1 MANHKVPTDVET
13 ADKLIGFLSLK
24 QFIFTLAGFGT
35 IFMAYTFAKATPFL
49 AIPFLPVI
57 FVFFILGLYQKKDQ
71 PVEVFLAA
79 WLKFKLSP
87 KTKIWNQEGY
97 EQHVIVTAPK
107 KETIDYTKGMSR
119 QDVRDRLKGLGSLAD
134 TKGWSAKGVSGQ
146 DALGLGDQKSERLI
160 SLEEVD
166 ALQKARDGIPE
177 PWELVDVQDANNSA
191 TASRIETDL
200 DKLSLQSNDQAQQ
213 IIKTFTK
220 PQPTSLPQQNVS
232 TQEVFQTPAPQLNRH
247 QQEQIQQLSNVDA
260 PISTV
265 AHQAQELVHPN
276 GEIDLESGAVFN
288 LH

>member
-35 IFMAYTFAKATPFL
+35 IFIAYTFAKATPFL

-107 KETIDYTKGMSR
+107 KETIDYSKGMTR
-119 QDVRDRLKGLGSLAD
+119 QDVRDKLKGLGTIAD
-134 TKGWSAKGVSGQ
+134 TKGWSAKGVSSQ
-146 DALGLGDQKSERLI
+146 DALSLGDQKSERLL

-166 ALQKARDGIPE
+166 ALQKAREGIPE
-177 PWELVDVQDANNSA
+177 PWELVDVQDANNST
-191 TASRIETDL
+191 TAS
-200 DKLSLQSNDQAQQ
+200 
-213 IIKTFTK
+213 
-220 PQPTSLPQQNVS
+220 
-232 TQEVFQTPAPQLNRH
+232 
-247 QQEQIQQLSNVDA
+247 
-260 PISTV
+260 
-265 AHQAQELVHPN
+265 
-276 GEIDLESGAVFN
+276 
-288 LH
+288 

>member
-107 KETIDYTKGMSR
+107 KETIDYSKGMTR
-119 QDVRDRLKGLGSLAD
+119 QDVRDKLKGLGTIAD
-134 TKGWSAKGVSGQ
+134 TKGWSAKGVSSQ
-146 DALGLGDQKSERLI
+146 DALSLGDQKSERLL

-166 ALQKARDGIPE
+166 ALQKAREGTPE
-177 PWELVDVQDANNSA
+177 PWELVDVQDANNST
-191 TASRIETDL
+191 TASRFETGL
-200 DKLSLQSNDQAQQ
+200 DELSIQSDYQAQQ
-213 IIKTFTK
+213 IMK
-220 PQPTSLPQQNVS
+220 PQTEFSTATPFQQPS
-232 TQEVFQTPAPQLNRH
+232 TLTPDVAQLNPQ
-247 QQEQIQQLSNVDA
+247 QQEQIQQLSTTDA

-276 GEIDLESGAVFN
+276 GEIDLDSGTVFN

>member
-107 KETIDYTKGMSR
+107 KETIDYSKGMTR
-119 QDVRDRLKGLGSLAD
+119 QDVRDKLKGLGTIAD
-134 TKGWSAKGVSGQ
+134 TKGWSAKGVSSQ
-146 DALGLGDQKSERLI
+146 DALSLGDQKSERLL

-166 ALQKARDGIPE
+166 ALQKAREGIPE

-191 TASRIETDL
+191 TASRFETGL
-200 DKLSLQSNDQAQQ
+200 DELSIQSDYQAQQ
-213 IIKTFTK
+213 IMK
-220 PQPTSLPQQNVS
+220 PQTEFSTATPFQQPS
-232 TQEVFQTPAPQLNRH
+232 TLTPDVAQLNPQ
-247 QQEQIQQLSNVDA
+247 QQEQIQQLSTTDA

-276 GEIDLESGAVFN
+276 GEIDLDSGAVFN

>member
-35 IFMAYTFAKATPFL
+35 IFIAYTFAKATPFL

-107 KETIDYTKGMSR
+107 KETIDYSKGMTR
-119 QDVRDRLKGLGSLAD
+119 QDVRDKLKGLGTIAD
-134 TKGWSAKGVSGQ
+134 TKGWSAKGVSSQ
-146 DALGLGDQKSERLI
+146 DALSLGDQKSERLL

-166 ALQKARDGIPE
+166 ALQKAREGTPE
-177 PWELVDVQDANNSA
+177 PWELVDVQDANNST
-191 TASRIETDL
+191 TASRFETGL
-200 DKLSLQSNDQAQQ
+200 DELSIQSDYQAQQ
-213 IIKTFTK
+213 IMK
-220 PQPTSLPQQNVS
+220 PQTEFSTATPFQQPS
-232 TQEVFQTPAPQLNRH
+232 TLTPDVAQLNPQ
-247 QQEQIQQLSNVDA
+247 QQEQIQQLSTTDA

-276 GEIDLESGAVFN
+276 GEIDLDSGAVFN

>member
-107 KETIDYTKGMSR
+107 KETIDYSKGMTR
-119 QDVRDRLKGLGSLAD
+119 QDVRDKLKGLGTIAD
-134 TKGWSAKGVSGQ
+134 TKGWSAKGVSSQ
-146 DALGLGDQKSERLI
+146 DALSLGDQKSERLL

-166 ALQKARDGIPE
+166 ALQKAREGTPE

-247 QQEQIQQLSNVDA
+247 QQEQTRRAARQDPL
-260 PISTV
+260 
-265 AHQAQELVHPN
+265 HQC
-276 GEIDLESGAVFN
+276 
-288 LH
+288 

>member
-107 KETIDYTKGMSR
+107 KETIDYSKGMTR
-119 QDVRDRLKGLGSLAD
+119 QDVRDKLKGLGTIAD
-134 TKGWSAKGVSGQ
+134 TKGWSAKGVSSQ
-146 DALGLGDQKSERLI
+146 DALSLGDQKSERLL

-166 ALQKARDGIPE
+166 ALQKAREGTPE
-177 PWELVDVQDANNSA
+177 PWELVDVQDANNST
-191 TASRIETDL
+191 TASRFETGL
-200 DKLSLQSNDQAQQ
+200 DELSIQSDYQAQQ
-213 IIKTFTK
+213 IMK
-220 PQPTSLPQQNVS
+220 PQTEFSTATPFQQPS
-232 TQEVFQTPAPQLNRH
+232 TLTPDVAQLNPQ
-247 QQEQIQQLSNVDA
+247 QQEQIQQLSTADA

-276 GEIDLESGAVFN
+276 GEIDLDSGTVFN

>member
-49 AIPFLPVI
+49 SIPFLPVI

-107 KETIDYTKGMSR
+107 KETIDYSKGMTR
-119 QDVRDRLKGLGSLAD
+119 QDVRDKLKGLGTIAD
-134 TKGWSAKGVSGQ
+134 TKGWSAKGVSSQ
-146 DALGLGDQKSERLI
+146 DALSLGDQKSERLL

-166 ALQKARDGIPE
+166 ALQKAREGTPE
-177 PWELVDVQDANNSA
+177 PWELVDVQDANNST
-191 TASRIETDL
+191 TASRFETGL
-200 DKLSLQSNDQAQQ
+200 DELSIQSDYQAQQ
-213 IIKTFTK
+213 IMK
-220 PQPTSLPQQNVS
+220 PQTEFSTATPFQQPSTPTPNV
-232 TQEVFQTPAPQLNRH
+232 AQLNPQ
-247 QQEQIQQLSNVDA
+247 QQEQIQQLSTADA

-276 GEIDLESGAVFN
+276 GEIDLDSGAVFN

>member
-35 IFMAYTFAKATPFL
+35 IFIAYTFAKATPFL

-107 KETIDYTKGMSR
+107 KETIDYSKGMTR
-119 QDVRDRLKGLGSLAD
+119 QDVRDKLKGLGTIAD
-134 TKGWSAKGVSGQ
+134 TKGWSAKGVSSQ
-146 DALGLGDQKSERLI
+146 DALSLGDQKSERLL

-166 ALQKARDGIPE
+166 ALQKAREGTPE
-177 PWELVDVQDANNSA
+177 PWELVDVQDANNST
-191 TASRIETDL
+191 TASRFETGL
-200 DKLSLQSNDQAQQ
+200 DELSIQSDYQAQQ
-213 IIKTFTK
+213 IMK
-220 PQPTSLPQQNVS
+220 PQTEFSTATPFQQPS
-232 TQEVFQTPAPQLNRH
+232 TLTPDVAQLNPQ
-247 QQEQIQQLSNVDA
+247 QQEQIQQLSTTDA

-276 GEIDLESGAVFN
+276 GEIDLDSGTVFN

>member
-107 KETIDYTKGMSR
+107 KETIDYSKGMTR
-119 QDVRDRLKGLGSLAD
+119 QDVRDKLKGLGTIAD
-134 TKGWSAKGVSGQ
+134 TKGWSAKGVSSQ
-146 DALGLGDQKSERLI
+146 DALSLGDQKSERLL

-166 ALQKARDGIPE
+166 ALQKAREGIPE

-191 TASRIETDL
+191 TASRFETGL
-200 DKLSLQSNDQAQQ
+200 DELSIQSDYQAQQ
-213 IIKTFTK
+213 IMK
-220 PQPTSLPQQNVS
+220 PQTEFSTATPFQQPSTLTPDVAKLNPQ
-232 TQEVFQTPAPQLNRH
+232 
-247 QQEQIQQLSNVDA
+247 QQEQIQQLSTTDA

-276 GEIDLESGAVFN
+276 GEIDLDSGAVFN

>member
-107 KETIDYTKGMSR
+107 NETIDYSKGMTR
-119 QDVRDRLKGLGSLAD
+119 QDVRDKLKGLGTIAD
-134 TKGWSAKGVSGQ
+134 TKGWSAKGVSSQ
-146 DALGLGDQKSERLI
+146 DALSLGDQKSERLL

-166 ALQKARDGIPE
+166 ALQKAREGTPE
-177 PWELVDVQDANNSA
+177 PWELVDVQDANNST
-191 TASRIETDL
+191 TASRFETGL
-200 DKLSLQSNDQAQQ
+200 DELSIQSDYQAQQ
-213 IIKTFTK
+213 IMK
-220 PQPTSLPQQNVS
+220 PQTEFSTATPFQQPS
-232 TQEVFQTPAPQLNRH
+232 TLNPDAAQLNPQ
-247 QQEQIQQLSNVDA
+247 QQEQIQQLSTADA

-276 GEIDLESGAVFN
+276 GEIDLDSGAVFN

>member
-35 IFMAYTFAKATPFL
+35 IFIAYTFAKATPFL

-107 KETIDYTKGMSR
+107 NETIDYSKGMTR
-119 QDVRDRLKGLGSLAD
+119 QDVRDKLKGLGTIAD
-134 TKGWSAKGVSGQ
+134 TKGWSAKGVSSQ
-146 DALGLGDQKSERLI
+146 DALSLGDQKSERLL

-166 ALQKARDGIPE
+166 ALQKAREGTPE
-177 PWELVDVQDANNSA
+177 PWELVDVQDANNST
-191 TASRIETDL
+191 TASRFETGL
-200 DKLSLQSNDQAQQ
+200 DELSIQSDYQAQQ
-213 IIKTFTK
+213 IMK
-220 PQPTSLPQQNVS
+220 PQTEFSTATPFQQPS
-232 TQEVFQTPAPQLNRH
+232 TLNPDAAQLNPQ
-247 QQEQIQQLSNVDA
+247 QQEQIQQLSTADA

-276 GEIDLESGAVFN
+276 GEIDLDSGAVFN

>member
-107 KETIDYTKGMSR
+107 KETIDYSKGMTR
-119 QDVRDRLKGLGSLAD
+119 QDVRDKLKGLGTIAD
-134 TKGWSAKGVSGQ
+134 TKGWSAKGVSSQ
-146 DALGLGDQKSERLI
+146 DALSLGDQKSERLL

-166 ALQKARDGIPE
+166 ALQKAREGTPE
-177 PWELVDVQDANNSA
+177 PWELVDVQDANNST
-191 TASRIETDL
+191 TASRFETGL
-200 DKLSLQSNDQAQQ
+200 DELSIQSDYQAQQ
-213 IIKTFTK
+213 IMK
-220 PQPTSLPQQNVS
+220 PQTEFSTATPFQQPSTPTPNV
-232 TQEVFQTPAPQLNRH
+232 AQLNPQ
-247 QQEQIQQLSNVDA
+247 QQEQIQQLSTTDA

-276 GEIDLESGAVFN
+276 GEIDLDSGAVFN

>member
-35 IFMAYTFAKATPFL
+35 IFIAYTFAKATPFL

-107 KETIDYTKGMSR
+107 KETIDYSKGMTR
-119 QDVRDRLKGLGSLAD
+119 QDVRDKLKGLGTIAD
-134 TKGWSAKGVSGQ
+134 TKGWSAKGVSSQ
-146 DALGLGDQKSERLI
+146 DALSLGDQKSERLL

-166 ALQKARDGIPE
+166 ALQKAREGTPE
-177 PWELVDVQDANNSA
+177 PWELVDVQDANNST
-191 TASRIETDL
+191 TASRFETGL
-200 DKLSLQSNDQAQQ
+200 DELSIQSDYQAQQ
-213 IIKTFTK
+213 IMK
-220 PQPTSLPQQNVS
+220 PQTEFSTATPFQQPS
-232 TQEVFQTPAPQLNRH
+232 TLNPDAAQLNPQ
-247 QQEQIQQLSNVDA
+247 QQEQIQQLSTADA

-276 GEIDLESGAVFN
+276 GEIDLDSGAVFN

>member
-107 KETIDYTKGMSR
+107 KETIDYSKGMTR
-119 QDVRDRLKGLGSLAD
+119 QDVRDKLKGLGTIAD
-134 TKGWSAKGVSGQ
+134 TKGWSAKGVSSQ
-146 DALGLGDQKSERLI
+146 DALSLGDQKSERLL

-166 ALQKARDGIPE
+166 ALQKAREGTPE

-191 TASRIETDL
+191 TASRFETGL
-200 DKLSLQSNDQAQQ
+200 DELSIQSDYQAQQ
-213 IIKTFTK
+213 IMK
-220 PQPTSLPQQNVS
+220 PQTEFSTATPFQQPSTPTPNV
-232 TQEVFQTPAPQLNRH
+232 AQLNPQ
-247 QQEQIQQLSNVDA
+247 QQEQIQQLSTADA

-276 GEIDLESGAVFN
+276 GEIDLDSGTVFN

>member
-35 IFMAYTFAKATPFL
+35 IFIAYTFAKATPFL

-57 FVFFILGLYQKKDQ
+57 FVFFILLLYQKKDQ

-107 KETIDYTKGMSR
+107 NETIDYSKGMTR
-119 QDVRDRLKGLGSLAD
+119 QDVRDKLKGLGTIAD
-134 TKGWSAKGVSGQ
+134 TKGWSAKGVSSQ
-146 DALGLGDQKSERLI
+146 DALSLGDQKSERLL

-166 ALQKARDGIPE
+166 ALQKAREGTPE
-177 PWELVDVQDANNSA
+177 PWELVDVQDANNST
-191 TASRIETDL
+191 TASRFETGL
-200 DKLSLQSNDQAQQ
+200 DELSIQSDYQAQQ
-213 IIKTFTK
+213 IMK
-220 PQPTSLPQQNVS
+220 PQTEFSTATPFQQPS
-232 TQEVFQTPAPQLNRH
+232 TLNPDAAQLNPQ
-247 QQEQIQQLSNVDA
+247 QQEQIQQLSTADA

-276 GEIDLESGAVFN
+276 GEIDLDSGAVFN

>member
-107 KETIDYTKGMSR
+107 KETIDYSKGMTR
-119 QDVRDRLKGLGSLAD
+119 QDVRDKLKGLGTIAD
-134 TKGWSAKGVSGQ
+134 TKGWSAKGVSSQ
-146 DALGLGDQKSERLI
+146 DALSLGDQKSERLL

-166 ALQKARDGIPE
+166 ALQKAREGIPE
-177 PWELVDVQDANNSA
+177 PWELVDVQDANNST
-191 TASRIETDL
+191 TASRFETGL
-200 DKLSLQSNDQAQQ
+200 DELSIQSDYQAQQ
-213 IIKTFTK
+213 IMK
-220 PQPTSLPQQNVS
+220 PQTEFSTATPFQQPSTPTPNV
-232 TQEVFQTPAPQLNRH
+232 AQLNPQ
-247 QQEQIQQLSNVDA
+247 QQEQIQQLSTADA

-276 GEIDLESGAVFN
+276 GEIDLDSGTVFN

>member
-35 IFMAYTFAKATPFL
+35 IFIAYTFAKATPFL

-107 KETIDYTKGMSR
+107 KETIDYSKGMTR
-119 QDVRDRLKGLGSLAD
+119 QDVRDKLKGLGTIAD
-134 TKGWSAKGVSGQ
+134 TKGWSAKGVSSQ
-146 DALGLGDQKSERLI
+146 DALSLGDQKSERLL

-166 ALQKARDGIPE
+166 ALQKAREGTPE

-191 TASRIETDL
+191 TASRFETGL
-200 DKLSLQSNDQAQQ
+200 DELSIQSDYQAQQ
-213 IIKTFTK
+213 IMK
-220 PQPTSLPQQNVS
+220 PQTEFSTATPFQQPS
-232 TQEVFQTPAPQLNRH
+232 TLTPDVAQLNPQ
-247 QQEQIQQLSNVDA
+247 QQEQIQQLSTADA

-276 GEIDLESGAVFN
+276 GEIDLDSGTVFN

>member
-107 KETIDYTKGMSR
+107 KETIDYSKGMTR
-119 QDVRDRLKGLGSLAD
+119 QDVRDKLKGLGTIAD
-134 TKGWSAKGVSGQ
+134 TKGWSAKGVSSQ
-146 DALGLGDQKSERLI
+146 DALSLGDQKSERLL

-166 ALQKARDGIPE
+166 ALQKAREGIPE
-177 PWELVDVQDANNSA
+177 PWELVDVQDANNST
-191 TASRIETDL
+191 TASRFETGL
-200 DKLSLQSNDQAQQ
+200 DELSIQSDYQAQQ
-213 IIKTFTK
+213 IMK
-220 PQPTSLPQQNVS
+220 PQTEFSTATPFQQPSTPTPNV
-232 TQEVFQTPAPQLNRH
+232 AQLNPQ
-247 QQEQIQQLSNVDA
+247 QQEQIQQLSTTDA

-276 GEIDLESGAVFN
+276 GEIDLDSGAVFN

>member
-107 KETIDYTKGMSR
+107 NETIDYSKGMTR
-119 QDVRDRLKGLGSLAD
+119 QDVRDKLKGLGTIAD
-134 TKGWSAKGVSGQ
+134 TKGWSAKGVSSQ
-146 DALGLGDQKSERLI
+146 DALSLGDQKSERLL

-166 ALQKARDGIPE
+166 ALQKAREGIPE

-191 TASRIETDL
+191 TASRFETGL
-200 DKLSLQSNDQAQQ
+200 DELSIQSDYQAQQ
-213 IIKTFTK
+213 IMK
-220 PQPTSLPQQNVS
+220 PQTEFSTATPFQQPS
-232 TQEVFQTPAPQLNRH
+232 TLTPDVAQLNPQ
-247 QQEQIQQLSNVDA
+247 QQEQIQQLSTTDA

-276 GEIDLESGAVFN
+276 GEIDLDSGAVFN

>member
-107 KETIDYTKGMSR
+107 KETIDYSKGMTR
-119 QDVRDRLKGLGSLAD
+119 QDVRDKLKGLGTIAD
-134 TKGWSAKGVSGQ
+134 TKGWSAKGVSSQ
-146 DALGLGDQKSERLI
+146 DALSLGDQKSERLL

-166 ALQKARDGIPE
+166 ALQKAREGIPE

-191 TASRIETDL
+191 TASRFETGL
-200 DKLSLQSNDQAQQ
+200 DELSIQSDYQAQQ
-213 IIKTFTK
+213 IMK
-220 PQPTSLPQQNVS
+220 PQTEFSTATPFQQPS
-232 TQEVFQTPAPQLNRH
+232 TLNPDAAQLNPQ
-247 QQEQIQQLSNVDA
+247 QQEQVQQLSTTDA

-276 GEIDLESGAVFN
+276 GEIDLDSGAVFN

>member
-35 IFMAYTFAKATPFL
+35 IFIAYTFAKATPFL

-107 KETIDYTKGMSR
+107 KETIDYSKGMTR
-119 QDVRDRLKGLGSLAD
+119 QDVRDKLKGLGTIAD
-134 TKGWSAKGVSGQ
+134 TKGWSAKGVSSQ
-146 DALGLGDQKSERLI
+146 DALSLGDQKSERLL

-166 ALQKARDGIPE
+166 ALQKAREGIPE
-177 PWELVDVQDANNSA
+177 PWELVDVQDANNST
-191 TASRIETDL
+191 TASRFETGL
-200 DKLSLQSNDQAQQ
+200 DELSIQSDYQAQQ
-213 IIKTFTK
+213 IMK
-220 PQPTSLPQQNVS
+220 PQTEFSTATPFQQPSTPTPNV
-232 TQEVFQTPAPQLNRH
+232 AQLNPQ
-247 QQEQIQQLSNVDA
+247 QQEQIQQLSTADA

-276 GEIDLESGAVFN
+276 GEIDLDSGAVFN

>member
-107 KETIDYTKGMSR
+107 KETIDYSKGMTR
-119 QDVRDRLKGLGSLAD
+119 QDVRDKLKGLGTIAD
-134 TKGWSAKGVSGQ
+134 TKGWSAKGVSSQ
-146 DALGLGDQKSERLI
+146 DALSLGDQKSERLL

-166 ALQKARDGIPE
+166 ALQKAREGTPE

-191 TASRIETDL
+191 TASRFETGL
-200 DKLSLQSNDQAQQ
+200 DELSIQSDYQAQQ
-213 IIKTFTK
+213 IMK
-220 PQPTSLPQQNVS
+220 PQTEFSTATPFQQPS
-232 TQEVFQTPAPQLNRH
+232 TLTPDVAQLNPQ
-247 QQEQIQQLSNVDA
+247 QQEQIQQLSTADA

-276 GEIDLESGAVFN
+276 GEIDLDSGTVFN

>member
-35 IFMAYTFAKATPFL
+35 IFIAYTFAKATPFL

-107 KETIDYTKGMSR
+107 KETIDYSKGMTR
-119 QDVRDRLKGLGSLAD
+119 QDVRDKLKGLGTIAD
-134 TKGWSAKGVSGQ
+134 TKGWSAKGVSSQ
-146 DALGLGDQKSERLI
+146 DALSLGDQKSERLL

-166 ALQKARDGIPE
+166 ALQKAREGIPE
-177 PWELVDVQDANNSA
+177 PWELVDVQDANNST
-191 TASRIETDL
+191 TASRFETGL
-200 DKLSLQSNDQAQQ
+200 DELSIQSDYQAQQ
-213 IIKTFTK
+213 IMK
-220 PQPTSLPQQNVS
+220 PQTEFSTATPFQQPS
-232 TQEVFQTPAPQLNRH
+232 TLTPDVAQLNPQ
-247 QQEQIQQLSNVDA
+247 QQEQIQQLSTTDA

-276 GEIDLESGAVFN
+276 GEIDLDSGAVFN

>member
-107 KETIDYTKGMSR
+107 KETIDYSKGMTR
-119 QDVRDRLKGLGSLAD
+119 QDVRDKLKGLGTIAD
-134 TKGWSAKGVSGQ
+134 TKGWSAKGVSSQ
-146 DALGLGDQKSERLI
+146 DALSLGDQKSERLL

-166 ALQKARDGIPE
+166 ALQKAREGTPE
-177 PWELVDVQDANNSA
+177 PWELVDVQDANNST
-191 TASRIETDL
+191 TASRFETGL
-200 DKLSLQSNDQAQQ
+200 DELSIQSDYQAQQ
-213 IIKTFTK
+213 IMK
-220 PQPTSLPQQNVS
+220 PQTEFSTATPFQQPSTPTPNV
-232 TQEVFQTPAPQLNRH
+232 AQLNPQ
-247 QQEQIQQLSNVDA
+247 QQEQIQQLSTADA

-276 GEIDLESGAVFN
+276 GEIDLDSGAVFN

>member
-107 KETIDYTKGMSR
+107 KETIDYSKGMTR
-119 QDVRDRLKGLGSLAD
+119 QDVRDKLKGLGTIAD
-134 TKGWSAKGVSGQ
+134 TKGWSAKGVSSQ
-146 DALGLGDQKSERLI
+146 DALSLGDQKSERLL

-166 ALQKARDGIPE
+166 ALQKAREGTPE
-177 PWELVDVQDANNSA
+177 PWELVDVQDANNST
-191 TASRIETDL
+191 TASRFETGL
-200 DKLSLQSNDQAQQ
+200 DELSIQSDYQAQQ
-213 IIKTFTK
+213 IMK
-220 PQPTSLPQQNVS
+220 PQTEFSTATPFQQPS
-232 TQEVFQTPAPQLNRH
+232 TLTPDVAQLNPQ
-247 QQEQIQQLSNVDA
+247 QQEQIQQLSTTDA

-276 GEIDLESGAVFN
+276 GEIDLDSGAVFN

>member
-35 IFMAYTFAKATPFL
+35 IFIAYTFAKATPFL

-107 KETIDYTKGMSR
+107 NETIDYSKGMTR
-119 QDVRDRLKGLGSLAD
+119 QDVRDKLKGLGSLAD

-146 DALGLGDQKSERLI
+146 DALSLGDQKSERLL

-166 ALQKARDGIPE
+166 ALQKAREGIPE
-177 PWELVDVQDANNSA
+177 PWELVDVQDANNST
-191 TASRIETDL
+191 TASRFETGL
-200 DKLSLQSNDQAQQ
+200 DELSIQSDYQAQQ
-213 IIKTFTK
+213 IMK
-220 PQPTSLPQQNVS
+220 PQTEFSTATPFQQPSTPTPNV
-232 TQEVFQTPAPQLNRH
+232 AQLNPQ
-247 QQEQIQQLSNVDA
+247 QQEQIQQLSTADA

-276 GEIDLESGAVFN
+276 GEIDLDSGAVFN

>member
-107 KETIDYTKGMSR
+107 KETIDYSKGMTR
-119 QDVRDRLKGLGSLAD
+119 QDVRDKLKGLGTIAD
-134 TKGWSAKGVSGQ
+134 TKGWSAKGVSSQ
-146 DALGLGDQKSERLI
+146 DALSLGDQKSERLL

-166 ALQKARDGIPE
+166 ALQKAREGTPE

-191 TASRIETDL
+191 TASRFETGL
-200 DKLSLQSNDQAQQ
+200 DELSIQSDYQAQQ
-213 IIKTFTK
+213 IMK
-220 PQPTSLPQQNVS
+220 PQTEFSTATPFQQPS
-232 TQEVFQTPAPQLNRH
+232 TLTPDVAQLNPQ
-247 QQEQIQQLSNVDA
+247 QQEQIQQLSTTDA

-276 GEIDLESGAVFN
+276 GEIDLDSGTVFN

>member
-24 QFIFTLAGFGT
+24 QFIFILTGFGT
-35 IFMAYTFAKATPFL
+35 IFIAYTFAKATPFL

-107 KETIDYTKGMSR
+107 KETIDYSKGMTR
-119 QDVRDRLKGLGSLAD
+119 QDVRDKLKGLGTIAD
-134 TKGWSAKGVSGQ
+134 TKGWSAKGVSSQ
-146 DALGLGDQKSERLI
+146 DALSLGDQKSERLL

-166 ALQKARDGIPE
+166 ALQKAREGIPE
-177 PWELVDVQDANNSA
+177 PWELVDVQDANNST
-191 TASRIETDL
+191 TASRFETGL
-200 DKLSLQSNDQAQQ
+200 DELSIQSDYQAQQ
-213 IIKTFTK
+213 IMK
-220 PQPTSLPQQNVS
+220 PQTEFSTATPFQQPS
-232 TQEVFQTPAPQLNRH
+232 TLTPDVAQLNPQ
-247 QQEQIQQLSNVDA
+247 QQEQIQQLSTTDA

-276 GEIDLESGAVFN
+276 GEIDLDSGAVFN